1 VMMKLLFWTCLGGV
15 LLGLCYFMALGVL
28 HR

>member
-1 VMMKLLFWTCLGGV
+1 MRALFWMCLGGV
-15 LLGLCYFMALGVL
+15 LLGLAYCFVLGVL

>member
-1 VMMKLLFWTCLGGV
+1 MTVRILFILCLVGV
-15 LLGLCYFMALGVL
+15 LLGLAYFITLGLL

>member
-1 VMMKLLFWTCLGGV
+1 VTMRLLFWTCLGGV
-15 LLGLCYFMALGVL
+15 LLGLAYCLALGIT

>member
-1 VMMKLLFWTCLGGV
+1 MMTRLLFWTCLGGI
-15 LLGLCYFMALGVL
+15 LLGLAYCLALGIA

>member
-1 VMMKLLFWTCLGGV
+1 MTRLLFWTCLGGV
-15 LLGLCYFMALGVL
+15 LLGLAYFLALGIL